1 MRFPFPTKLSRFLSR
16 VRDPVKIGSG
26 LMLAGI
32 VVSCAS
38 AVDFFAEQFV
48 LPTEGVRPAV
58 YTVETKRGQS
68 FTTHDGVTLLADIYR
83 PVGLATT
90 PTILVRIPLTRT
102 KSNQMRADV
111 IARYW
116 AKRGYTVVIQGT
128 RGRYGSE
135 GNFYPLIHER
145 ADGLETLK
153 WLQTQAWFDGR
164 LAMWGGSAFGHT
176 QWSVA
181 DQMSPGFFALHV
193 HIVSTNFRR
202 MFFPGE
208 AFALESA
215 LYWAIRSRGV
225 EDRTVDVRDLE
236 RGARILPLLDADDQA
251 IGDTDFYND
260 WLRHKDDQEF
270 WEAIDGR
277 DRPQTLQAPILLLA
291 GWYDPFLPG
300 QLDDFEVITAR
311 APSSVGSNSRLIIG
325 PWGHATSIRVP
336 GMGVGIPYRESTLE
350 PSLPWFDFHLKV
362 RADRLTMPRVRLFV
376 MGENRWRDEQEW
388 PLARTVYTPYYFHS
402 AGHANTA
409 EGDGRLEGEAPNE
422 DQAPDRYAYDPLDPV
437 PTRGGAM
444 LGDRSGI
451 MTQNDIESRNDVL
464 VYSTTALTKPLEV
477 TGPLHA
483 VLYVGT
489 DVPST
494 DFTVK
499 LVDVHPD
506 GLAYNVCDGILR
518 RRYSHS
524 VGRGEEPTA
533 IKVELGP
540 TSHLFLAGHRMR
552 VEVSSSNF
560 PRFDRNLNSGEDPSL
575 AIKTQ
580 VAYQVLVHQGTH
592 LSHIVLPIIPR

>member
-1 MRFPFPTKLSRFLSR
+1 M
-16 VRDPVKIGSG
+16 G
-26 LMLAGI
+26 LILAGI
-32 VVSCAS
+32 VVSCAP
-38 AVDFFAEQFV
+38 AFDFIAEQFV
-48 LPTEGVRPAV
+48 LPTDGVRPATH
-58 YTVETKRGQS
+58 TVEIKRGQS
-68 FTTHDGVTLLADIYR
+68 FVARDGVTLLADIYR
-83 PVGLATT
+83 PLGLATM

-102 KSNQMRADV
+102 ASNQIRADV

-128 RGRYGSE
+128 RGRYGSGGE
-135 GNFYPLIHER
+135 FYPLIHER

-153 WLQTQAWFDGR
+153 WLQDQEWFDGR
-164 LAMWGGSAFGHT
+164 LAMWGGSSFGHT

-181 DQMSPGFFALHV
+181 DQVSPGASALHV

-215 LYWAIRSRGV
+215 LYWTIRSRGA
-225 EDRTVDVRDLE
+225 EDRTVDVGDLE
-236 RGARILPLLDADDQA
+236 RAVRTLPVHEADDRA
-251 IGDTDFYND
+251 IGDTEFYND
-260 WLRHKDDQEF
+260 WLRHKDNREF

-277 DRPQTLQAPILLLA
+277 DRAQTLQAPILLLA

-300 QLDDFEVITAR
+300 QLDDFKVIADRTT
-311 APSSVGSNSRLIIG
+311 SSVGSKSRLIVG

-336 GMGVGIPYRESTLE
+336 GMETEIPYRESTLE
-350 PSLPWFDFHLKV
+350 SSLPWFDFHLKV
-362 RADRLTMPRVRLFV
+362 TTDRLTMSRVRLFV

-402 AGHANTA
+402 AGHANTV
-409 EGDGRLEGEAPNE
+409 EGDGRLKGEVPTE
-422 DQAPDRYAYDPLDPV
+422 DEASDQYVYDPLDPV

-451 MTQNDIESRNDVL
+451 ITQNEVESRNDVL
-464 VYSTTALTKPLEV
+464 VYSTAALTKPLEV

-489 DVPST
+489 DAPST

-506 GLAYNVCDGILR
+506 GVAYNVSDGILR
-518 RRYSHS
+518 REYPRAVDS
-524 VGRGEEPTA
+524 GREPIE

-540 TSHLFLAGHRMR
+540 TSHVFLAGHRLR

-560 PRFDRNLNSGEDPSL
+560 PRFDRNLNTGKDPSL
-575 AIKTQ
+575 AIKAQ
-580 VAYQVLVHQGTH
+580 VAHQVFFHQATYP
-592 LSHIVLPIIPR
+592 SHILLPIIPR

>member
-1 MRFPFPTKLSRFLSR
+1 MRFPFPTKPSRFLSSA
-16 VRDPVKIGSG
+16 RDPVKIG
-26 LMLAGI
+26 LWLILAII
-32 VVSCAS
+32 VVSCTPAI
-38 AVDFFAEQFV
+38 DFIAEQFI
-48 LPTEGVRPAV
+48 LPTDGVRPAV
-58 YTVETKRGQS
+58 YTVETKRDQS
-68 FTTHDGVTLLADIYR
+68 FVTHDGVTLRADIYR
-83 PVGLATT
+83 PIGLATT

-102 KSNQMRADV
+102 VSNQMRADV
-111 IARYW
+111 IARFW

-128 RGRYGSE
+128 RGRYGSGAE
-135 GNFYPLIHER
+135 FYPLKHER
-145 ADGLETLK
+145 GDGLETLK
-153 WLQTQAWFDGR
+153 WLQTQEWFDGR

-181 DQMSPGFFALHV
+181 DHMGLGSSALHV

-215 LYWAIRSRGV
+215 LYWAIRSRGA
-225 EDRTVDVRDLE
+225 EDRAVDVRDLE
-236 RGARILPLLDADDQA
+236 RGVRTLPVLDADNQA

-260 WLRHKDDQEF
+260 WLRHKDDREF

-277 DRPQTLQAPILLLA
+277 DRAQTLQAPILLLA

-300 QLDDFEVITAR
+300 QLDDFKVITAS
-311 APSSVGSNSRLIIG
+311 AIFSVGLNSRLIIG
-325 PWGHATSIRVP
+325 PWGHATSIRMP
-336 GMGVGIPYRESTLE
+336 GIGTEIPYRESTLE
-350 PSLPWFDFHLKV
+350 SSLPWFDFHLKV
-362 RADRLTMPRVRLFV
+362 RTDRLTMPRVRLFV

-388 PLARTVYTPYYFHS
+388 PLARTVYRPYYFHS
-402 AGHANTA
+402 AGQANTA
-409 EGDGRLEGEAPNE
+409 EGDGRLEREAPNE
-422 DQAPDRYAYDPLDPV
+422 DQASDQYAYDPLDPV

-451 MTQNDIESRNDVL
+451 ITQNEVESRNDVL

-483 VLYVGT
+483 VLYVVT
-489 DVPST
+489 DAPST

-518 RRYSHS
+518 KGYPRSDS
-524 VGRGEEPTA
+524 RGGEPIE
-533 IKVELGP
+533 IKAELGP
-540 TSHLFLAGHRMR
+540 TSHVFLAGHRIR

-560 PRFDRNLNSGEDPSL
+560 PRFDRNLNSGEAPSL

-580 VAYQVLVHQGTH
+580 IAHQVFFHRATYP
-592 LSHIVLPIIPR
+592 SHILLPIIPR